1 MENNIQSILDRDERI
16 SRYLKGLMSIQ
27 EETKFLADME
37 SDDQLRQDAIAQAR
51 LVKGMA
57 QVDYEL
63 IQELKNTPE
72 ANIRLSPRPYDV
84 PAASLHPRSI
94 FRKPI
99 TWLYAAAS
107 VAVLIFAGYKGYDYY
122 DTTRLGMKYATAFPM
137 GTLVRGDIDSNVDK
151 ELQTLF
157 ENVVERKDLSTTT
170 KRLSELWEISNQ
182 ETYND
187 YTDYAQYIGWYL
199 AIGYLEYYEKD
210 KAKSILATILKH
222 PDGKSNVFLNEV
234 STLLNEI

>member
-16 SRYLKGLMSIQ
+16 SRYLKGLMSIP

-37 SDDQLRQDAIAQAR
+37 LDEQLKQDAIAQAR

-63 IQELKNTPE
+63 IQELKNTPK
-72 ANIRLSPRPYDV
+72 AKLTSSLRPPRV
-84 PAASLHPRSI
+84 I

-99 TWLYAAAS
+99 TWLSVAAS
-107 VAVLIFAGYKGYDYY
+107 VAVLLFAGYKGYDYY

-137 GTLVRGDIDSNVDK
+137 ETLVRGDIDSNVDK

-187 YTDYAQYIGWYL
+187 YTDYAPYIGWYL

>member
-1 MENNIQSILDRDERI
+1 MIDRDERI

-37 SDDQLRQDAIAQAR
+37 SDEQLKQDAIAQAR

-63 IQELKNTPE
+63 IQELKNTPK
-72 ANIRLSPRPYDV
+72 AKLTSSLRPPRV
-84 PAASLHPRSI
+84 I

-99 TWLYAAAS
+99 TWLSVAAS
-107 VAVLIFAGYKGYDYY
+107 VAVLLFAGYKGYDYY

-137 GTLVRGDIDSNVDK
+137 ETLVRGDIDSNVDK

-187 YTDYAQYIGWYL
+187 YTDYAPYIGWYL

-210 KAKSILATILKH
+210 KALCVLHTMLEDDNVSLSIKNQINELLKR
-222 PDGKSNVFLNEV
+222 L
-234 STLLNEI
+234 

>member
-1 MENNIQSILDRDERI
+1 MENNIQSILNRDERI

-37 SDDQLRQDAIAQAR
+37 SNEQLKQDAIAQAR

-63 IQELKNTPE
+63 IQELKNTPK
-72 ANIRLSPRPYDV
+72 AKLTSSLRPPRI
-84 PAASLHPRSI
+84 I
-94 FRKPI
+94 FRKPV
-99 TWLYAAAS
+99 TWLSVAAS
-107 VAVLIFAGYKGYDYY
+107 VLVLLFAGYKGYDYY

-137 GTLVRGDIDSNVDK
+137 ETLVRGDTDSNVDK

-187 YTDYAQYIGWYL
+187 YTDYAAYIGWYL
-199 AIGYLEYYEKD
+199 AIGYLEDYEKD
-210 KAKSILATILKH
+210 KAKQLLMQIQNRDFSDVMVT
-222 PDGKSNVFLNEV
+222 NVNN
-234 STLLNEI
+234 LLNKIQ

>member
-1 MENNIQSILDRDERI
+1 MENNIQSILDRDESI

-37 SDDQLRQDAIAQAR
+37 SNEQLKQDAIAQAR

-63 IQELKNTPE
+63 IQELKNTPK
-72 ANIRLSPRPYDV
+72 AKLTSSLRP
-84 PAASLHPRSI
+84 PKII
-94 FRKPI
+94 FRKPV
-99 TWLYAAAS
+99 TWLSVAAS
-107 VAVLIFAGYKGYDYY
+107 VLVLLFAGYKGYDYY

-137 GTLVRGDIDSNVDK
+137 ETLVRGDTDSNVDK

-187 YTDYAQYIGWYL
+187 YTDYAAYIGWYL
-199 AIGYLEYYEKD
+199 AIGYLEDYEKD
-210 KAKSILATILKH
+210 KAKQLLMQIQNRDFSDVMVT
-222 PDGKSNVFLNEV
+222 NVNN
-234 STLLNEI
+234 LLNKIQ

>member
-1 MENNIQSILDRDERI
+1 MENNLQFDLDRDERI
-16 SRYLKGLMSIQ
+16 AQYLKGQMNPQ

-37 SDDQLRQDAIAQAR
+37 SDEQLKQDGIAQAR

-63 IQELKNTPE
+63 IQELKNVPE
-72 ANIRLSPRPYDV
+72 AKITSSFQSPRM
-84 PAASLHPRSI
+84 I

-99 TWLYAAAS
+99 TWLSVAVS
-107 VAVLIFAGYKGYDYY
+107 VAVLLFSGYKGYDYY
-122 DTTRLGMKYATAFPM
+122 DTTRLGMKYATVFPM
-137 GTLVRGDIDSNVDK
+137 ETIVRGDTDTAVET

-157 ENVVERKDLSTTT
+157 ENVIERKDLSSAT

-187 YTDYAQYIGWYL
+187 YTDYAPYIGWYL
-199 AIGYLEYYEKD
+199 AIGYLEDYEKE
-210 KAKSILATILKH
+210 KAKSILHTMIGDVNINISIK
-222 PDGKSNVFLNEV
+222 GNCKE
-234 STLLNEI
+234 LLNRL

>member
-1 MENNIQSILDRDERI
+1 MLDRDERI

-37 SDDQLRQDAIAQAR
+37 SDEQLKQDAIAQAR

-63 IQELKNTPE
+63 IQELKNTPK
-72 ANIRLSPRPYDV
+72 AKITSSVRPPRI
-84 PAASLHPRSI
+84 I
-94 FRKPI
+94 FRKPV
-99 TWLYAAAS
+99 TWLSVAAS
-107 VAVLIFAGYKGYDYY
+107 VAVLLFAGYKGYDYY
-122 DTTRLGMKYATAFPM
+122 DTTRLGMKYATVFPM
-137 GTLVRGDIDSNVDK
+137 ETLVRGDTDSNVDK

-157 ENVVERKDLSTTT
+157 ENVVKRKDLSATT

-187 YTDYAQYIGWYL
+187 YTDYAPYIGWYL
-199 AIGYLEYYEKD
+199 AIGYFEDYEKE
-210 KAKSILATILKH
+210 KAKCILHIMLDDENVSLSIKDQIKELLKR
-222 PDGKSNVFLNEV
+222 L
-234 STLLNEI
+234 

>member
-37 SDDQLRQDAIAQAR
+37 SNEQLKQDAIAQAR

-63 IQELKNTPE
+63 IQELKNTPK
-72 ANIRLSPRPYDV
+72 AKLTSSLRPPRI
-84 PAASLHPRSI
+84 I
-94 FRKPI
+94 FRKPV
-99 TWLYAAAS
+99 TWLSVAAS
-107 VAVLIFAGYKGYDYY
+107 VLVLLFAGYKGYDYY
-122 DTTRLGMKYATAFPM
+122 DTTRLGMKYATSFPM
-137 GTLVRGDIDSNVDK
+137 ETLVRGDTDSNVDK

-187 YTDYAQYIGWYL
+187 YTDYAAYIGWYL
-199 AIGYLEYYEKD
+199 AIGYLEDYEKD
-210 KAKSILATILKH
+210 KAKSILRLLSSQYQDREYLDSTIS
-222 PDGKSNVFLNEV
+222 DILNQ
-234 STLLNEI
+234 L

>member
-1 MENNIQSILDRDERI
+1 MIDRDERI

-37 SDDQLRQDAIAQAR
+37 SYEQLKQDAITQAR

-63 IQELKNTPE
+63 IQELKNAPE
-72 ANIRLSPRPYDV
+72 EKITSSLRPPRIV
-84 PAASLHPRSI
+84 

-99 TWLYAAAS
+99 TWLSVAAS
-107 VAVLIFAGYKGYDYY
+107 VAVLLFAGYKGYDYY
-122 DTTRLGMKYATAFPM
+122 DTTRLGMKYATAFSM
-137 GTLVRGDIDSNVDK
+137 ETLVRGDTDSNVDK

-157 ENVVERKDLSTTT
+157 GNVVERKDLSTTT

-187 YTDYAQYIGWYL
+187 YTDYAPYIGWYL
-199 AIGYLEYYEKD
+199 AIGYLEDYEKD
-210 KAKSILATILKH
+210 KAIYILKLLSSKYK
-222 PDGKSNVFLNEV
+222 DKEYLDSTINDILNQ
-234 STLLNEI
+234 LY

>member
-37 SDDQLRQDAIAQAR
+37 SNEQLKQDAIAQAR

-63 IQELKNTPE
+63 IQELKNAPKAKLTSSLRP
-72 ANIRLSPRPYDV
+72 PRI
-84 PAASLHPRSI
+84 I
-94 FRKPI
+94 FRKPV
-99 TWLYAAAS
+99 TWLSVAAS
-107 VAVLIFAGYKGYDYY
+107 VLVLLFAGYKGYDYY

-137 GTLVRGDIDSNVDK
+137 ETLVRGDTDSNVDK

-187 YTDYAQYIGWYL
+187 YTDYAAYIGWYL
-199 AIGYLEYYEKD
+199 AIGYLEDYEKD
-210 KAKSILATILKH
+210 KAKSILRLLSSQYQDREYLDSTIN
-222 PDGKSNVFLNEV
+222 DILNQ
-234 STLLNEI
+234 L